1 MTVVTKNFAAVQLP
15 VRDLEKS
22 VSWYRDILGLTFT
35 FEFRPGDNEAW
46 LNVGGVGL
54 GLIRSQEI
62 PKLEFTDMQGTT
74 QPILQFQVENIHDVY
89 NELQHKGVQ
98 VSEMIYKKEGGYSF
112 TFRDPD
118 GHIASLWGGW
128 PTAEEQR
135 DHQ

>member
-1 MTVVTKNFAAVQLP
+1 MSVKNFAVVQWP

-22 VSWYRDILGLTFT
+22 VAWYRDVLGLEFA

-54 GLIRSQEI
+54 GLIRCQDL
-62 PKLEFTDMQGTT
+62 PKLEFTNVHGHT

-89 NELQHKGVQ
+89 RQLQAKGVV
-98 VSEMIYKKEGGYSF
+98 VSEMMYKKAGGYSF

-128 PTAEEQR
+128 PTEADERANQ
-135 DHQ
+135 